1 MVTVLVVEGMTCNHC
16 KAAVTK
22 AVEGVSGVESV
33 DVNLESK
40 EVKINHR
47 EATSIETVKEAI
59 EDQGYDLA

>member
-40 EVKINHR
+40 EVKINHS
-47 EATSIETVKEAI
+47 EVTSIEAVKEAI
-59 EDQGYDLA
+59 EEQGYDLA